1 MRRLTFVLPLAVLAL
16 PALARPPPPLAD
28 GSACSDKPSATRSRA
43 CNDQAKTQKLKG
55 DERKTF
61 MTSCLSG
68 TPAAAPGTAAR
79 AAGPATRTTS
89 PTTTAAKRAP
99 ASTTATRPA
108 PLQPQRLSPSTS
120 GSAVFPTAVSPKYS
134 SESAGK
140 ARMHTCLDQY
150 NANKATNANS
160 GLNWIAKGGGYY
172 AECNKRLKG

>member
-1 MRRLTFVLPLAVLAL
+1 MRRLTFVLFLAVLTL
-16 PALARPPPPLAD
+16 PALAQTTAPAQTAAPAQTSQR
-28 GSACSDKPSATRSRA
+28 DKMRA

-61 MTSCLSG
+61 IASCLSG
-68 TPAAAPGTAAR
+68 TPAAAPGTAAP
-79 AAGPATRTTS
+79 AAGSATRMTS
-89 PTTTAAKRAP
+89 PTTTAPKPAP
-99 ASTTATRPA
+99 APTTATRPA
-108 PLQPQRLSPSTS
+108 PPSASKAAPSTS

-150 NANKATNANS
+150 NANKATNANA

>member
-16 PALARPPPPLAD
+16 PALAQTTAPAQTAAPAQTSQR
-28 GSACSDKPSATRSRA
+28 DKMRA

-68 TPAAAPGTAAR
+68 TLAAAPGTAAP

-89 PTTTAAKRAP
+89 PTTTAPKRAP

-108 PLQPQRLSPSTS
+108 TPFSLKGCPLDKRQRRVPDGCQPQVLEQVRGEGAHTHVP
-120 GSAVFPTAVSPKYS
+120 GSIQCQQGDERQRRP
-134 SESAGK
+134 E
-140 ARMHTCLDQY
+140 LDCERR
-150 NANKATNANS
+150 
-160 GLNWIAKGGGYY
+160 GVL
-172 AECNKRLKG
+172 R

>member
-16 PALARPPPPLAD
+16 PALAQTTAPAQTAAPAQTSQR
-28 GSACSDKPSATRSRA
+28 DKMRA

-68 TPAAAPGTAAR
+68 TLAAAPGTAAR
-79 AAGPATRTTS
+79 AAGPAARTTS
-89 PTTTAAKRAP
+89 PTTTAPKRAP

-108 PLQPQRLSPSTS
+108 PPSASKAVPSTS

-134 SESAGK
+134 SKSAGK
-140 ARMHTCLDQY
+140 ARIHTCLDQY
-150 NANKATNANS
+150 NANKATNANG